1 MSRNFNFPTHL
12 RLKSRKKID
21 ELFSS
26 RLSLLSHPILFKYSF
41 NPKDS
46 SNEPQ
51 VAFSLK
57 RKNFKRAV
65 DRNRIK
71 RLMREAYRLNW
82 RNDLESIINKGDLSI
97 IFIYIDDKIQSYLNI
112 ESSLKKVLQKLAIQT
127 TKQLESPEKK
137 S

>member
-112 ESSLKKVLQKLAIQT
+112 ESSLKKGLQKLAIQT

>member
-1 MSRNFNFPTHL
+1 MAAYPRTC
-12 RLKSRKKID
+12 RLTRPSEFQRVF
-21 ELFSS
+21 ERGLHRRVQVQGLFARVRESS
-26 RLSLLSHPILFKYSF
+26 STEPRLGFALSKR
-41 NPKDS
+41 
-46 SNEPQ
+46 
-51 VAFSLK
+51 SLK
-57 RKNFKRAV
+57 HAV

-112 ESSLKKVLQKLAIQT
+112 ESSLKKGLQKLAIQT

>member
-1 MSRNFNFPTHL
+1 MSRKFNFPTHL

-26 RLSLLSHPILFKYSF
+26 HHSALAHPVLFKYSF
-41 NPKDS
+41 TYS
-46 SNEPQ
+46 ISNTEPQ
-51 VAFSLK
+51 VAFSMK
-57 RKNFKRAV
+57 RKNFKKAV

-82 RNDLESIINKGDLSI
+82 RNDLESIKDKGELSMI
-97 IFIYIDDKIQSYLNI
+97 LIYIDDKIQNYINI
-112 ESSLKKVLQKLAIQT
+112 ETSLKKGLQKLVSQIKKQIQS
-127 TKQLESPEKK
+127 EENK